1 MPGRP
6 ARVVLALCLSSLA
19 GYAVAGDRNAARART
34 DYMLHC
40 SGCHGMDGLGK
51 PEKGIPR
58 FADQVG
64 HFLRLPEGRAFVMQV
79 PGLLGVRLPDE
90 RAAAVTNWMIRE
102 FAGASLP
109 TDFTPYSADEAR
121 RHRES
126 RPADIIGR
134 RDEIYRNLLQQGFVI
149 Q

>member
-1 MPGRP
+1 MKPETLDLLACP
-6 ARVVLALCLSSLA
+6 ACHASL
-19 GYAVAGDRNAARART
+19 T
-34 DYMLHC
+34 W
-40 SGCHGMDGLGK
+40 SGK
-51 PEKGIPR
+51 PSLPLETGSLYCAACAVEYPVEKGIPR
-58 FADQVG
+58 FTDQVG

-102 FAGASLP
+102 FAGPSLP
-109 TDFTPYSADEAR
+109 ADFVPYSAAEAR

-134 RDEIYRNLLQQGFVI
+134 RDEIYRTLLQQGLVI

>member
-1 MPGRP
+1 MAGCG
-6 ARVVLALCLSSLA
+6 ARVMLAIAFA
-19 GYAVAGDRNAARART
+19 GLVSGAVAEDRTSARART

-58 FADQVG
+58 FAEQVG
-64 HFLRLPEGRAFVMQV
+64 HFLRLSEGRAFVMQV

-102 FAGASLP
+102 FAGASMP
-109 TDFTPYSADEAR
+109 PDFVPYSAGEAR
-121 RHRES
+121 QYRES

-134 RDEIYRNLLQQGFVI
+134 RDEIYRTLLQQGFVI

>member
-6 ARVVLALCLSSLA
+6 ARVVLALCLASLA
-19 GYAVAGDRNAARART
+19 GYAVAGDKNAAKARI

-64 HFLRLPEGRAFVMQV
+64 HFLRVPEGRAFVMQV

>member
-1 MPGRP
+1 MAGCGS
-6 ARVVLALCLSSLA
+6 RVMLAMALAALA
-19 GYAVAGDRNAARART
+19 GGTLAEDRSIARART

-58 FADQVG
+58 FTDQVG

-102 FAGASLP
+102 FAGPSLP
-109 TDFTPYSADEAR
+109 ADFVPYSAAEAR

-134 RDEIYRNLLQQGFVI
+134 RDEIYRTLLQQGLVI

>member
-1 MPGRP
+1 MPGRR
-6 ARVVLALCLSSLA
+6 AYLIAAICLVGIA
-19 GYAVAGDRNAARART
+19 GGAVAADTTMARART

-102 FAGASLP
+102 FAGPSLP
-109 TDFTPYSADEAR
+109 AEFTPYSADEAR
-121 RHRES
+121 QHRES

-134 RDEIYRNLLQQGFVI
+134 RDEIYRTLLQQGFVI